1 MYKRE
6 EAKRTL
12 KFYFRLLAEKS
23 GMNWDSDNDAEIEA
37 SVDLII
43 DAAKEEQDLEEKRYG
58 FNQNR
63 K

>member
-23 GMNWDSDNDAEIEA
+23 GINWDSDNDAEIEA
-37 SVDLII
+37 AVDLII
-43 DAAKEEQDLEEKRYG
+43 DAAKEERDLEEKRYG
-58 FNQNR
+58 SNQN
-63 K
+63 